1 MHSAVPVLVLSGEF
15 DPDTPPSWARLLQAN
30 LVHARVVVM
39 PGQAHGAGFNR
50 CGAHIALA
58 FFHAPEAP
66 VPVDCVLTM
75 RSAELGKQGMDF

>member
-30 LVHARVVVM
+30 LVHAPRGGDARTS
-39 PGQAHGAGFNR
+39 PWRRLQPLRG
-50 CGAHIALA
+50 HIALA

-75 RSAELGKQGMDF
+75 RSAEFGKQGMDF